1 MFGHHE
7 TSATRTLTL
16 RLQTNQ
22 SLLQYEV
29 PGVVCLQSKF
39 GLQKTL
45 RFGATAYF
53 LALPKARNFGQ
64 SHVFPARRCRPKKTK
79 NDIVLIAYCSS
90 LMHVQLVCKT

>member
-7 TSATRTLTL
+7 TSTTRTLTL
-16 RLQTNQ
+16 HLQTNR
-22 SLLQYEV
+22 SLLQYRV

-39 GLQKTL
+39 DLQKKL

-64 SHVFPARRCRPKKTK
+64 SHVFLARRYHSMKTK
-79 NDIVLIAYCSS
+79 SDIVLIAYCSS